1 MMIALVA
8 STIKIIKH
16 LQLLSAELGVKCE
29 AMRHR
34 VIIISAT
41 AVICVVMVVYIQSD
55 QSRNV
60 ASVNEAENAPL
71 NKPTPPVRKEK
82 PLNLSQLQNIYNER
96 RRHVS
101 DMCEKHKDDI
111 GKNISLENIG
121 SIPISN
127 DNYY

>member
-16 LQLLSAELGVKCE
+16 LHLLSAELGVKCE

-71 NKPTPPVRKEK
+71 NKPTPPVREEK

>member
-16 LQLLSAELGVKCE
+16 LRLLSAELGVKCE

-60 ASVNEAENAPL
+60 ENVNKAENAPL
-71 NKPTPPVRKEK
+71 NKPPPPVREEK

>member
-16 LQLLSAELGVKCE
+16 LHLLSSELGVKCE

-41 AVICVVMVVYIQSD
+41 AVICVMMVVYIQSD

-60 ASVNEAENAPL
+60 VNVNKAENAQM
-71 NKPTPPVRKEK
+71 NKPPPQVRVEQ

-96 RRHVS
+96 RRHVT

-111 GKNISLENIG
+111 GKNIRSRANFGLI
-121 SIPISN
+121 SIISSN
-127 DNYY
+127 

>member
-16 LQLLSAELGVKCE
+16 LHLLSSELGVKCE

-60 ASVNEAENAPL
+60 ENVNKAENAPL
-71 NKPTPPVRKEK
+71 KKPPPVRKEK

-127 DNYY
+127 DNY

>member
-16 LQLLSAELGVKCE
+16 LHLHLSSELGVKCE

-34 VIIISAT
+34 VVIISAT
-41 AVICVVMVVYIQSD
+41 AVICVMMVVYIQSD

-60 ASVNEAENAPL
+60 VNVRKAENAPI
-71 NKPTPPVRKEK
+71 NKPPPPVGDEK

-96 RRHVS
+96 RRHVT
-101 DMCEKHKDDI
+101 DMCEKHKHDI
-111 GKNISLENIG
+111 GKNIRSRANFGLI
-121 SIPISN
+121 SIISSN
-127 DNYY
+127 